1 MENTNFDFIR
11 EYRTPNSEVYS
22 IFIDEHED
30 VDGRLDLHYLNDGSV
45 TGLLSLYKEFSDD
58 DVTVVLAAIDDKIVN
73 MADID
78 SGNFLIEV
86 YTVTNRRGF
95 GINPSEG

>member
-1 MENTNFDFIR
+1 MNTNFDFVR

-30 VDGRLDLHYLNDGSV
+30 VDGRLDLHFLPDGSV

-58 DVTVVLAAIDDKIVN
+58 DVTVVLAAIDDKIVD
-73 MADID
+73 MADIEA
-78 SGNFLIEV
+78 GNFFIEV

-95 GINPSEG
+95 GINPAEG

>member
-1 MENTNFDFIR
+1 MNTNFDFIR
-11 EYRTPNSEVYS
+11 DYRTPNSEVYS

-30 VDGRLDLHYLNDGSV
+30 VDGRLDLHFLPDGSV

-58 DVTVVLAAIDDKIVN
+58 EVTVVLTAIDDKIVD
-73 MADID
+73 MADIEA
-78 SGNFLIEV
+78 GNFFIEV

-95 GINPSEG
+95 GINPVEG

>member
-1 MENTNFDFIR
+1 MKNTNFDFIR

-58 DVTVVLAAIDDKIVN
+58 DVTVILTSIDDKIVDT
-73 MADID
+73 ADID
-78 SGNFLIEV
+78 SGNFFIEV
-86 YTVTNRRGF
+86 YTVANKRGF
-95 GINPSEG
+95 GISPKED

>member
-1 MENTNFDFIR
+1 MNTNFDFIR

-30 VDGRLDLHYLNDGSV
+30 VDGRLDLHYLNNGGV
-45 TGLLSLYKEFSDD
+45 TGLLSLFKEFSDD
-58 DVTVVLAAIDDKIVN
+58 DVSVLLSAVDDKLVDAASIESGDFV
-73 MADID
+73 ID
-78 SGNFLIEV
+78 V